1 MSPLPLR
8 GFLPAGVLLVLV
20 SLLYL
25 VIPAPFVLGPCW
37 AHQGHFGLSDSSHV
51 GELMLITFR
60 KCISRILVTVDLDFA
75 SNARILTC

>member
-8 GFLPAGVLLVLV
+8 GFLPAGVLLLLV

-25 VIPAPFVLGPCW
+25 VIAAPFILGPCR
-37 AHQGHFGLSDSSHV
+37 AHQGHFRLSDSPHV
-51 GELMLITFR
+51 GGLMLITFR
-60 KCISRILVTVDLDFA
+60 KYISRILITVDLDFA